1 MNFPTVTI
9 PDPAAVGK
17 WLDDE
22 LPDEHGLP
30 HRPIFICDQWLLSHF
45 HKGKSLSSTGASPEE
60 CIADLKRQIVNIDE
74 GRDELDKVR
83 KQAEKLGYALM
94 KLPED

>member
-1 MNFPTVTI
+1 MNFPTITI

-30 HRPIFICDQWLLSHF
+30 HRPIFIYDQWCLSHF
-45 HKGKSLSSTGASPEE
+45 YNGRNLTSFHPSPEE
-60 CIADLKRQIVNIDE
+60 GLADLKRQIAAIDE
-74 GRDELDKVR
+74 DRDELTKVR
-83 KQAEKLGYALM
+83 KQAAKLGYALM